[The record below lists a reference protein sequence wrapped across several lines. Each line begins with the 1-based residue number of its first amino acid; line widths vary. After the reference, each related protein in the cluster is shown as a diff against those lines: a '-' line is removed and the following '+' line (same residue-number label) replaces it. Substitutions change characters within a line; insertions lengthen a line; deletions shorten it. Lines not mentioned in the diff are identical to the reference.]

1 MVGLPVILERPSDP
15 VTAEDECLAKRV
27 KNHADSE
34 VEDLDQVGVEVME
47 ADGVDGSVGQLDP
60 SVTDAPDQQGHRFS
74 YASVVAKDP
83 VRHGK
88 SREEPLLS
96 PDEVV
101 VLDEDCIINES
112 SDFPTI
118 KFSYRVHDQI
128 DHKACVAAIPGSPTR
143 VKDTS
148 DQDQFTSS
156 TSRSSSLHGPWIVS
170 LIRRRQ
176 TAPSAPKEG
185 RNGVG
190 HIGMSLKGGSRFHV
204 LQDVGLDDSVKEG
217 PVEAMV
223 TDDPNRVIQGG
234 ESSKASPMQAST
246 ALAPVRKNAAYLASN
261 PERRS
266 KKGPVAINV
275 KPVMDVV
282 TLVEGGSSE
291 VCVRKVDSSTGNQRA
306 LSILESDAEGKSVAR
321 SRTGNGLG
329 VLAEWVQSATNRI
342 DSLVN
347 TVHLIPSHNG
357 MEMEV
362 VVTSGPKPVSG
373 GRDPVVVVGDSIDM
387 VVHDGGGNPSS

>member
-83 VRHGK
+83 VRH
-88 SREEPLLS
+88 E
-96 PDEVV
+96 
-101 VLDEDCIINES
+101 
-112 SDFPTI
+112 
-118 KFSYRVHDQI
+118 
-128 DHKACVAAIPGSPTR
+128 ACVAAIPGSPTR

-329 VLAEWVQSATNRI
+329 GNNRLLKI